1 MRDVA
6 IVGTAQ
12 SVHAARIDDRNEV
25 EMLMPVLQE
34 LKDGLG
40 VTQAD
45 LDDTCSGSTD
55 YLAGQGFSFVG
66 TLDGVGPYPPIA
78 ESHVEQDG
86 AWALYE
92 AWVKIQTG
100 AANTALVYSYGK
112 SSPGELP
119 RVLSR
124 QLDPYYYGPLWPDS
138 ISLAALQARALLD
151 SGKATERDLAEI
163 AVRSRTAAKDNPFA
177 TISGDF
183 DVDELLADD
192 PIVAPLRKHDC
203 PPLSDGAV
211 AMVLAADDR
220 ARELSDSP
228 AWIRS
233 IEHRIDAHALGVRDL
248 TDSPSTRLAAEAAGV
263 GDGPVDVAELHAP
276 FTSQEVILREAL
288 GLGDDVDVNPSGG
301 PLSANVIMAAG
312 LVRVAEVA
320 NRISAGSAA
329 RGVAHATSGQCL
341 QHNLVCVIEGGN

>member
-1 MRDVA
+1 M
-6 IVGTAQ
+6 
-12 SVHAARIDDRNEV
+12 
-25 EMLMPVLQE
+25 
-34 LKDGLG
+34 
-40 VTQAD
+40 
-45 LDDTCSGSTD
+45 
-55 YLAGQGFSFVG
+55 
-66 TLDGVGPYPPIA
+66 
-78 ESHVEQDG
+78 
-86 AWALYE
+86 
-92 AWVKIQTG
+92 
-100 AANTALVYSYGK
+100 
-112 SSPGELP
+112 
-119 RVLSR
+119 
-124 QLDPYYYGPLWPDS
+124 
-138 ISLAALQARALLD
+138 
-151 SGKATERDLAEI
+151 
-163 AVRSRTAAKDNPFA
+163 
-177 TISGDF
+177 
-183 DVDELLADD
+183 
-192 PIVAPLRKHDC
+192 APLRKHDC

-228 AWIRS
+228 AWIRG

-301 PLSANVIMAAG
+301 PLSANMIMAAG

-320 NRISAGSAA
+320 NRVSAGSAA